1 MVLETIVV
9 AQCVVASNYFI
20 IIFKSP
26 NVIIVCLILYPML
39 HPALPL
45 PSTKVKAPQ
54 MLLNLI
60 VGGVILT
67 LSMGKIGKACLQNLA
82 ELLFAR
88 INLVMLDWS
97 TKKPLPYNCS
107 DWNRFQYFS
116 IHFAWFALPLSGL
129 GTGMLSLPWAM
140 AGASIL
146 VGAVIIVLLVGVV
159 ACGTSNVHDCIGA
172 YWCILVPCKP
182 ATCFV
187 LKTNPKGFC
196 MCCWFLAIFE
206 YAWNGFELPLRSLRL
221 VIGVNLGCFA
231 RQQASEQAY

>member
-1 MVLETIVV
+1 MHRMVFETIVV

-88 INLVMLDWS
+88 INLVMLD
-97 TKKPLPYNCS
+97 
-107 DWNRFQYFS
+107 
-116 IHFAWFALPLSGL
+116 
-129 GTGMLSLPWAM
+129 
-140 AGASIL
+140 
-146 VGAVIIVLLVGVV
+146 
-159 ACGTSNVHDCIGA
+159 
-172 YWCILVPCKP
+172 
-182 ATCFV
+182 
-187 LKTNPKGFC
+187 
-196 MCCWFLAIFE
+196 
-206 YAWNGFELPLRSLRL
+206 
-221 VIGVNLGCFA
+221 
-231 RQQASEQAY
+231 